1 METNSKEHL
10 YNAVLKNL
18 NKLQLLAEKY
28 PNIQAASTELINLK
42 AITELPK
49 GTEHFVS
56 DLHGEYETFNH
67 IMNNASGA
75 IREKVYLLFSSILT
89 DPELSKLTTLIYYPE
104 EKLAQISSF
113 KQNNDEWYKVT
124 LNRLIEVCRL
134 VASKYTR
141 SKVRKA
147 LPKDF
152 AYIIEEL
159 LHNSCD
165 DPNKS
170 FYYLNI
176 IDTIIEIKR
185 GNAFIIALCNTIKR
199 LVVDH
204 LHVLGDIYD
213 RGSRPDIIMD
223 SLIEHHCVD
232 IQWGNHDAVW
242 MAASSGSPACIATV
256 LSNAISYNNL
266 KFLEEGY
273 GINLRPLAMFAA
285 ETYAKSD
292 ISAFKLKSTNIYS
305 EDLSSRELV
314 LLSKMYKAITI
325 IKFKLEGQIIKRNPH
340 FNMEDR
346 LLLDKINYQKSTIC
360 INNKEYKIKDIDFPT
375 IIKENPYNLTDD
387 ENRIIKQLQSAFL
400 HSEKLQRQIKFLY
413 THGSIYKRFNSNL
426 LLHGCIPIKDDGTLL
441 KFPAGNKHLQGKEF
455 LDYAE
460 DLIREGYSQK
470 GRNEKKV
477 YSEDLLWF
485 LWCGKYSPLFGK
497 DKMATF
503 ERLFID
509 DEETHKERLNPY
521 YNYSKSEK
529 FCTYILSLFGLD
541 TDYSHIINGHIPV
554 KSKDGEQPI
563 RANGKLI
570 SIDGG
575 FCRAYQKTT
584 GIAGYTLIF
593 NSYGMK
599 LCSHEPFDGTQKA
612 IRDNSDIISTDVVS
626 EKAIRRIHVLQT
638 DIGKKLLNTID
649 DLKLLLHAYRTGIIK
664 EDTI

>member
-1 METNSKEHL
+1 MTVNNDSIL
-10 YNAVLKNL
+10 DNL
-18 NKLQLLAEKY
+18 SKLQLLAEKY
-28 PNIQAASTELINLK
+28 RNIQAASTELINLK

-75 IREKVYLLFSSILT
+75 IREKVHLLFSSILT
-89 DPELSKLTTLIYYPE
+89 DQELLKFSTLIYYPE
-104 EKLAQISSF
+104 EKLEEIIST
-113 KQNNDEWYKVT
+113 KQNTNEWYKVT

-159 LHNSCD
+159 LHNSYD

-170 FYYLNI
+170 FYYMNI

-213 RGSRPDIIMD
+213 RGPRPDIIMD
-223 SLIEHHCVD
+223 SLIEHHSID

-242 MAASSGSPACIATV
+242 LAAASGSPACIATV
-256 LSNAISYNNL
+256 ISNAISYNNL

-285 ETYAKSD
+285 EIYAKSD
-292 ISAFKLKSTNIYS
+292 ISAFKLKSIENNENLTYQ
-305 EDLSSRELV
+305 ELT
-314 LLSKMYKAITI
+314 LLSKMYKAMSI

-346 LLLDKINYQKSTIC
+346 LLLDKINYISGTIN
-360 INNKEYKIKDIDFPT
+360 ISDKMYKLKDIDFPT
-375 IIKENPYNLTDD
+375 VIKEDPYMLTYE
-387 ENRIIKQLQSAFL
+387 ENKIINQLQSAFL
-400 HSEKLQRQIKFLY
+400 HSEKLQRHIKFLY
-413 THGSIYKRFNSNL
+413 SHGSIYKCFNSNL
-426 LLHGCIPIKDDGTLL
+426 LLHGCIPINDDGSLL
-441 KFPAGNKHLQGKEF
+441 KFFADSKYLKGKEF
-455 LDYAE
+455 LDYVE
-460 DLIREGYSQK
+460 NIIRNSYLQK
-470 GRNEKKV
+470 EHNDIKV

-485 LWCGKYSPLFGK
+485 LWCGRHSPLFGK

-503 ERLFID
+503 ERLFIED
-509 DEETHKERLNPY
+509 KDTHIEKMNPY
-521 YNYSKSEK
+521 YNYSKNES
-529 FCTYILSLFGLD
+529 FCINILNLFGLKNN
-541 TDYSHIINGHIPV
+541 YSHIINGHIPV
-554 KSKDGEQPI
+554 KSKDGEHPV

-593 NSYGMK
+593 NSFGMK
-599 LCSHEPFDGTQKA
+599 LCSHEPFEGTKKA
-612 IRDNSDIISTDVVS
+612 IKNNSDIFSTDVIS
-626 EKAIRRIHVLQT
+626 EKAIQRIRVLQT
-638 DIGKKLLNTID
+638 DKGKKLLNMIE
-649 DLKLLLHAYRTGIIK
+649 DLKLLIYAYRMGIIK
-664 EDTI
+664 EETS